1 MQQSGIFLKQNPG
14 EAHLTIELCEM
25 SADKNSAVFMSKISR
40 YIGIISGSNVC
51 CNKVREEL
59 KAIIKCL
66 GHQPLSLHF
75 HQLICTGLSY
85 ILYWELIQP
94 ILAVT

>member
-40 YIGIISGSNVC
+40 YIGIISGSNAC

-59 KAIIKCL
+59 KAIIKCW
-66 GHQPLSLHF
+66 GTNHF
-75 HQLICTGLSY
+75 SY
-85 ILYWELIQP
+85 IF
-94 ILAVT
+94 VS